1 MRQDPVS
8 SLLATGPRPARA
20 WFPRLPALGVARA
33 VGVCALLAL
42 GACAGPEAAP
52 QANSAAIV
60 QRAYAENRQLRGVA
74 DALDA
79 RLDQMVAQ
87 QTAMLAR

>member
-1 MRQDPVS
+1 MQREPHS
-8 SLLATGPRPARA
+8 SSSCLAPAQRRNGTLRA
-20 WFPRLPALGVARA
+20 ARLARVAGVLG
-33 VGVCALLAL
+33 LLAL
-42 GACAGPEAAP
+42 GACAASAP
-52 QANSAAIV
+52 PSPGVNSALMV
-60 QRAYAENRQLRGVA
+60 QRAYAENAQLRGVA

>member
-1 MRQDPVS
+1 MRREPDVS
-8 SLLATGPRPARA
+8 SSRSVPARRWNGELSA
-20 WFPRLPALGVARA
+20 AGLARA
-33 VGVCALLAL
+33 AGVCVLLAL
-42 GACAGPEAAP
+42 GACAGPDAAP
-52 QANSAAIV
+52 QANSAALV
-60 QRAYAENRQLRGVA
+60 QRAYVENVQLRGVA

>member
-1 MRQDPVS
+1 MRREPNASLSCSAPVRRWNRALS
-8 SLLATGPRPARA
+8 AAGLARA
-20 WFPRLPALGVARA
+20 S
-33 VGVCALLAL
+33 GVCVLLAL
-42 GACAGPEAAP
+42 GACAGPDAAP
-52 QANSAAIV
+52 QANSAVIV
-60 QRAYAENRQLRGVA
+60 QRAYAENAQLRGVA

>member
-1 MRQDPVS
+1 MRREPDAS
-8 SLLATGPRPARA
+8 SSRFVPARRWNGGLSA
-20 WFPRLPALGVARA
+20 AGLARA
-33 VGVCALLAL
+33 GGVCVLLAL
-42 GACAGPEAAP
+42 GACAGPDAAP
-52 QANSAAIV
+52 QANSAVMV
-60 QRAYAENRQLRGVA
+60 QRAYAENVQLRGVA